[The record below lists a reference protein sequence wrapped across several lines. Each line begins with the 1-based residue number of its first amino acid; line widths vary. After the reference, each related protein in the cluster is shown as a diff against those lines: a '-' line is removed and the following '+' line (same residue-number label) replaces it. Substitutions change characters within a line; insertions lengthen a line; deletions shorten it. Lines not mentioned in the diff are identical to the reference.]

1 MRGANPRDRVHK
13 RRGGRG
19 RGGASAGG
27 DPDGLA
33 VDGDRVAGVK
43 LAAAAGL
50 NLAVDLHQTVL
61 DQLRGLHT
69 VLDQAGQLQQLA
81 QPDHLVPD
89 LEVSDVRSS
98 CSLPIHNNA
107 SELTLGAGSL
117 SEGIPHAP
125 STRRS
130 SPRSRGRRAAAGGG
144 VRSGGSRAGTDQRGP
159 GARLDDGLTA
169 AVVSFS
175 TGLVLM
181 VLITMLVPKGRAGLR
196 AVLPALLERRFPR
209 WYLLAGAS
217 GRSFCPG
224 AERDGA
230 ADRRGT
236 VHRGRR
242 RRPDAQR
249 PVGGPAGAWAR
260 REEVP
265 HPVRVLGA
273 VLTIA
278 AVVWAV
284 SPRLGQN
291 GAGAGWL
298 LPVLLPLAAG
308 FLMSFQQAMNGTQTV
323 HYGTPITAT
332 LVNFILGTAVLW
344 LAWLAKDAFAG
355 TGNALP
361 GDWWY
366 YAGGPLGCIYIGLTA
381 LLVRSLG
388 VLLTGRRH
396 CRAAGGLAAAGCLLP
411 RPGDPGWPSQPC

>member
-1 MRGANPRDRVHK
+1 MPRPPEGHLHVPAAV
-13 RRGGRG
+13 GLL
-19 RGGASAGG
+19 
-27 DPDGLA
+27 LA
-33 VDGDRVAGVK
+33 VVS
-43 LAAAAGL
+43 GL
-50 NLAVDLHQTVL
+50 V
-61 DQLRGLHT
+61 
-69 VLDQAGQLQQLA
+69 
-81 QPDHLVPD
+81 VP
-89 LEVSDVRSS
+89 VQGR
-98 CSLPIHNNA
+98 IN
-107 SELTLGAGSL
+107 GAL
-117 SEGIPHAP
+117 
-125 STRRS
+125 
-130 SPRSRGRRAAAGGG
+130 
-144 VRSGGSRAGTDQRGP
+144 

-209 WYLLAGAS
+209 WYLLAGAIGAVFVLAQSVTVPLIGVALFTVAAVAGQTLS
-217 GRSFCPG
+217 GLWV
-224 AERDGA
+224 
-230 ADRRGT
+230 DRLGL
-236 VHRGRR
+236 
-242 RRPDAQR
+242 
-249 PVGGPAGAWAR
+249 GPAGKR
-260 REEVP
+260 SLTP
-265 HPVRVLGA
+265 MRVLGA

-388 VLLTGRRH
+388 VLLTGLG
-396 CRAAGGLAAAGCLLP
+396 AIAGQLVGSLLLDVFFPAPGTGVALATVLGTLLTLAAIVVATAPWP
-411 RPGDPGWPSQPC
+411 RTRVNSNRR